1 MKSLLKSVAAAA
13 VMIGFASQ
21 VRADEEPT
29 LPEGYIRL
37 LRVGPAWVLHQ
48 YIDTGYTPLSTDR
61 LEMKVQFE
69 NSDRGAAAL
78 WCSRKDKISDAVGYG
93 DAIGLVW
100 EGAGTGR
107 LYVDCGNTESGRR
120 TVTDF
125 NPVHDGEYEFVED
138 CKQRKFYINGVE
150 KVSDLGSVD
159 FAKGGST
166 LVLFAAWSGQNGAIK
181 NLSYSTY
188 KMSSFKVY
196 GEDDELKL
204 NLVPAFEVATGIA
217 GLYDTVGK
225 YRGDA
230 APFIKCKVT
239 DATKSEC
246 LAFVGGDA
254 FGGELPPNF
263 TLLKSVSPT
272 GQQAVNTLIRPLAT
286 DTIEMDVEP
295 VNLGATYCFWCAR
308 GTTNPNGSMLF
319 SFNDNKTYTV
329 DRGSASARFTVSA
342 TDFTL
347 GTNTLLKID
356 YEHGKFWANET
367 LKKDGLGNV
376 NFTQGGSD
384 LWLFVGVT
392 GNDRRGASPGNYCN
406 GNYRMRSMKVT
417 GADGTVK
424 LNLVPAM
431 ENASKIAG
439 LFDTVQGRFLAADIV
454 DQKPSMDY
462 EEFDK
467 ETTYTPMDWIKAPGT
482 QWLNADYTPVSTD
495 TIEMKLRF
503 TEGVTDHSAALWCAR
518 AEKTVVGGSLC
529 VCSFLDEI
537 NGSYDVSSLTAD
549 RDERTVMAFSPNTET
564 DYTFVSDLNNS
575 IFTVNGA
582 LLSHLSTYTK
592 SFTASGK
599 LSLFAAHTAGTGL
612 NFLTAM
618 TVPSRGRYRVYSF
631 KVMAPDGTAKI
642 DLRPA
647 VRDHDGTI
655 GMFDYARD
663 KFFTFVGDGVV
674 AGMDEP
680 NRWTVQPTVSPLAW
694 TAGDAAA
701 GKVTLGAALK
711 GTVTCNYTDAEL
723 AALEPGSHEVVF
735 SVVDVEVG
743 EELAKTM
750 TVTVAEP
757 PAPPP
762 VYPPAPFAMTG
773 FSRRT
778 GKEKMSFGAS
788 AEARQVYLAWSA
800 KDAGVRFT
808 DYTTNVCKLCDIPAA
823 ATSAEA
829 TVPAETLARIMD
841 GGFRLF
847 LSGAKPTSSDY
858 AAMDDL
864 VVQYDGIDN
873 AGRGVHADRPSVWK
887 NLASDTE
894 GLDFALENADL
905 VYSDRVRLINLT
917 RMTEGAVFDG
927 YTNMTVEVDALPLWF
942 WDNGGAPR
950 VLAGVTAIGKFWL
963 DPTRGGLNFTHRQV
977 EDGKLFEQC
986 YNSKLGTLGQMISK
1000 KTYQTYAA
1008 IPRLGTA
1015 PDVSPVYENGVPA
1028 VARTSAQDVWS
1039 TDDST
1044 TDYRL
1049 ALGYSMIICSMHAVR
1064 VYGCELSESDI
1075 RWNARVDAE
1084 RFRGADRLCH
1094 AEVTGFRKLNGG
1106 TMLLVR

>member
-1 MKSLLKSVAAAA
+1 MKPMMKLFAAAA
-13 VMIGFASQ
+13 VLIGFASQ

-69 NSDRGAAAL
+69 NTDRGNAAL
-78 WCSRKDKISDAVGYG
+78 WCSRNSSASDA
-93 DAIGLVW
+93 ICLFW
-100 EGAGTGR
+100 EGASVQKGR
-107 LYVDCGNTESGRR
+107 EFTVDCGNNGATGRR
-120 TVTDF
+120 KCYHDV
-125 NPVHDGEYEFVED
+125 VRDGEYEFIED
-138 CKQRKFYINGVE
+138 CKNRKFYINGPGE
-150 KVSDLGSVD
+150 GDEEIDLGSVP
-159 FAKGGST
+159 FVQGGST
-166 LVLFAAWSGQNGAIK
+166 LALCASRTGQNGVPSA
-181 NLSYSTY
+181 LSYSTY
-188 KMSSFKVY
+188 KIISFKVY
-196 GEDDELKL
+196 GEDGELKL

-254 FGGELPPNF
+254 FGDELPPNF
-263 TLLKSVSPT
+263 TLLKSVSPV
-272 GQQAVNTLIRPLAT
+272 GQQAVNTLIRPLST

-295 VNLGATYCFWCAR
+295 VYLGATYCFWCAR
-308 GTTNPNGSMLF
+308 DSTNPNGSMLF

-347 GTNTLLKID
+347 GTNTLFKID
-356 YEHGKFWANET
+356 YEHGKFWADET

-376 NFTQGGSD
+376 SFTQGGSD
-384 LWLFVGVT
+384 LWLFIGVSGDVRT
-392 GNDRRGASPGNYCN
+392 SANTSNPCN
-406 GNYRMRSMKVT
+406 GNYKTRSVKVT

-431 ENASKIAG
+431 ENASKTAG
-439 LFDTVQGRFLAADIV
+439 LFDTVQGRFLAAALV
-454 DQKPSMDY
+454 DQVPGMDY
-462 EEFDK
+462 EEFDR

-518 AEKTVVGGSLC
+518 AEKSGIGGSLC
-529 VCSFLDEI
+529 VCSFFDEF
-537 NGSYDVSSLTAD
+537 NASYDVPSLTAD

-564 DYTFVSDLNNS
+564 DYTFVEDLNNS
-575 IFTVNGA
+575 IFTVNGE
-582 LLSHLSTYTK
+582 LWSHLSTYTK

-612 NFLTAM
+612 NYLTAM
-618 TVPSRGRYRVYSF
+618 SAQSKGRYRVYSF
-631 KVMAPDGTAKI
+631 KVTGPDGSAKI

-647 VRDHDGTI
+647 VRDTDGMV
-655 GMFDYARD
+655 GMFDYARG

-680 NRWTVQPTVSPLAW
+680 NRWTVQPKVSPLAW

-711 GTVTCNYTDAEL
+711 GTVTCDYTDAEL

-778 GKEKMSFGAS
+778 GKVKMSFGAS

-887 NLASDTE
+887 NLASDAE

-905 VYSDRVRLINLT
+905 VYPDRVRLINLT

-1008 IPRLGTA
+1008 IPRIGTA

-1064 VYGCELSESDI
+1064 VYGCELSASDI

-1106 TMLLVR
+1106 TMILVR